1 VKIGDIG
8 QVNGFIY
15 NWWYY
20 FVLGRISFSNRLF
33 KPLSFFIT
41 VTALF
46 LPPKKPITMP
56 YNLLKGKRGIITG
69 ALDENS
75 IAWKV
80 AEKAHEE
87 GATFV
92 LTNAP
97 IAMRMGEINK
107 LAEKTGSTII
117 PADAT
122 SVEELTTL
130 FTQSQEV
137 LGGKIDFVLHSI
149 GMSVNIR
156 KKIPYTESN
165 YDYFAKGIDVSAMSL
180 HKMLAV
186 AKKLDAINEWGSVV
200 ALTYMAAQRTYPF
213 YTDMADIKAMLES
226 IARSFGYHY
235 GVDKKVRINTVSQSP
250 TKTTAGTGIKGFGDF
265 FDYANAIAPLGNAS
279 AEDCANYCITLFS
292 DLTRMVTMQNLFH
305 DGGYSTTGVSNLIM
319 DKLGVE

>member
-1 VKIGDIG
+1 M
-8 QVNGFIY
+8 
-15 NWWYY
+15 
-20 FVLGRISFSNRLF
+20 
-33 KPLSFFIT
+33 
-41 VTALF
+41 A
-46 LPPKKPITMP
+46 

-80 AEKAHEE
+80 AEKAYEE

-107 LAEKTGSTII
+107 LAEKTKSEII

-122 SVEELTTL
+122 NVDELTNL
-130 FTQSQEV
+130 FIKSQEV

-165 YDYFAKGIDVSAMSL
+165 YEYFMKGIDVSAMSF

-292 DLTRMVTMQNLFH
+292 DLTRMVTKQNLFH
-305 DGGYSTTGVSNLIM
+305 DGGYSTTGVSDDVM
-319 DKLGVE
+319 KRLGVNPLSP

>member
-1 VKIGDIG
+1 MSK
-8 QVNGFIY
+8 
-15 NWWYY
+15 
-20 FVLGRISFSNRLF
+20 
-33 KPLSFFIT
+33 
-41 VTALF
+41 
-46 LPPKKPITMP
+46 
-56 YNLLKGKRGIITG
+56 LLEGKRGIITG
-69 ALDENS
+69 ALDQNS

-80 AEKAHEE
+80 AEKAHEH

-97 IAMRMGEINK
+97 IAMRMGEINE
-107 LAEKTGSTII
+107 LAAKTNSTII

-122 SVEELTTL
+122 NTDDLKKL
-130 FTQSQEV
+130 FTEAQEI

-156 KKIPYTESN
+156 KNIPYQDLN
-165 YDYFAKGIDVSAMSL
+165 YDFFQKGIDVSALSL
-180 HKMLAV
+180 HKMLSV
-186 AKKLDAINEWGSVV
+186 AKNMDAINEWGSVV

-235 GVDKKVRINTVSQSP
+235 GLEKKVRINTVSQSP

-265 FDYANAIAPLGNAS
+265 YDYADAIAPLGNAS
-279 AEDCANYCITLFS
+279 AEDCANYCISLFS

-305 DGGYSTTGVSNLIM
+305 DGGYSTTGVSDAVLN
-319 DKLGVE
+319 KLGI

>member
-1 VKIGDIG
+1 M
-8 QVNGFIY
+8 
-15 NWWYY
+15 
-20 FVLGRISFSNRLF
+20 
-33 KPLSFFIT
+33 
-41 VTALF
+41 A
-46 LPPKKPITMP
+46 

-69 ALDENS
+69 ALDSNS

-80 AEKAHEE
+80 AEKAYEE
-87 GATFV
+87 GGRFV

-97 IAMRMGEINK
+97 IAMRMGEIKK
-107 LAEKTGSTII
+107 LAEKTEAEII

-122 SVEELTTL
+122 NVEELTTL
-130 FTQSQEV
+130 FTKSQEI

-156 KKIPYTESN
+156 KNVPYTELN
-165 YDYFAKGIDVSAMSL
+165 YDYFQKGIDVSALSL

-235 GVDKKVRINTVSQSP
+235 GLAKKVRINTVSQSP
-250 TKTTAGTGIKGFGDF
+250 TKTTAGTGVKGFGDF
-265 FDYANAIAPLGNAS
+265 YDYANAIAPLGNAT

-292 DLTRMVTMQNLFH
+292 DLTKMVTMQNLFH
-305 DGGYSTTGVSNLIM
+305 DGGYSTTGVSNEVM
-319 DKLGVE
+319 TKLGVE

>member
-1 VKIGDIG
+1 M
-8 QVNGFIY
+8 
-15 NWWYY
+15 
-20 FVLGRISFSNRLF
+20 S
-33 KPLSFFIT
+33 
-41 VTALF
+41 
-46 LPPKKPITMP
+46 

-80 AEKAHEE
+80 AEKAHEH

-97 IAMRMGEINK
+97 IAMRMGEIKK
-107 LAEKTGSTII
+107 LAEKTNSEII

-122 SVEELTTL
+122 NVDELTNL
-130 FTQSQEV
+130 FIKSQEV

-156 KKIPYTESN
+156 KNIPYAELN
-165 YDYFAKGIDVSAMSL
+165 YDYFTKGIDVSAFSL
-180 HKMLAV
+180 HKMLSV
-186 AKKLDAINEWGSVV
+186 AKKLDAISEWGSVV

-235 GVDKKVRINTVSQSP
+235 GLDKKVRINTVSQSP
-250 TKTTAGTGIKGFGDF
+250 TKTTAGSGVKGFGDF
-265 FDYANAIAPLGNAS
+265 YDYADKISPLGNAS
-279 AEDCANYCITLFS
+279 AESCADFCIAMFS
-292 DLTRMVTMQNLFH
+292 DLTRMVTMQNIYH
-305 DGGYSTTGVSNLIM
+305 DGGYSSTGVSVDVM
-319 DKLGVE
+319 EKLGKL

>member
-1 VKIGDIG
+1 
-8 QVNGFIY
+8 
-15 NWWYY
+15 
-20 FVLGRISFSNRLF
+20 
-33 KPLSFFIT
+33 
-41 VTALF
+41 
-46 LPPKKPITMP
+46 M
-56 YNLLKGKRGIITG
+56 YNLLKGKRGIISG
-69 ALDENS
+69 ALDQNS

-80 AEKAHEE
+80 AEKAHQE
-87 GATFV
+87 GAVFV

-107 LAEKTGSTII
+107 LAEATNSQIV

-122 SVEELTTL
+122 SVEDLTNL
-130 FTQSQEV
+130 FTQSQEI

-156 KKIPYTESN
+156 KKIPYPELN
-165 YDYFAKGIDVSAMSL
+165 YEYFQKGIDVSAMSL
-180 HKMLAV
+180 HKMLSV

-235 GVDKKVRINTVSQSP
+235 GLDKKVRINTVSQSP
-250 TKTTAGTGIKGFGDF
+250 TKTTAGTGIKGFGSF
-265 FDYANAIAPLGNAS
+265 YDYADAIAPLGNAD
-279 AEDCANYCITLFS
+279 AESCADYCITLFS

-305 DGGYSTTGVSNLIM
+305 DGGYSSTGVSDDVM
-319 DKLGVE
+319 YRLGVENGDG